1 MCTAS
6 TGRLNDFT
14 KAQTHATTAA
24 ITPFIDTHRHLA
36 APEGTDREHKT
47 TSTRPRQIMASS
59 SSPREPL
66 VPTINFSMVCPG
78 VYRSGYPTKKNY
90 SFLCA
95 LRLRSI
101 LYLCPEDYAESNLK
115 FCEENG
121 IHVLRFPTEGNK
133 EPFNDISEPLMHRIL
148 GAICDTRNLPLLI
161 HCNKGK
167 HRTGTVVAC
176 LRHLQGWSLV
186 SIFEEYKRFASD
198 KARVGDQQYV
208 ELYHPIVKLTP
219 PFVAPW
225 VTITPRVTLVTSDR
239 ELMEAEAIQLGTS
252 LLAPDKPQTKAGG
265 GQLKATTITVT
276 PAPITAALSG
286 PSGAPHSASAA
297 QPTPSSP
304 KVQPSS
310 PAATISPAVPA
321 TSTDAPPSVAH
332 PPPTPPPVPLPAA
345 SLASSSPPPP
355 SPNSKHQQQATPTTA
370 HATSARSS
378 AAPANT
384 SATAAASGGAA
395 GEDATST
402 APGGGSNG
410 GAHASTM
417 NSSDDDQAEKR
428 LPSAATRQLPT
439 SVPPPAG
446 LATVPPTPS
455 ISHINGGASSQN
467 LIPPL
472 D

>member
-1 MCTAS
+1 
-6 TGRLNDFT
+6 
-14 KAQTHATTAA
+14 
-24 ITPFIDTHRHLA
+24 
-36 APEGTDREHKT
+36 
-47 TSTRPRQIMASS
+47 MASAS

-148 GAICDTRNLPLLI
+148 GAICDTRNMPLLI

-239 ELMEAEAIQLGTS
+239 ELMEAEAIQLGSS
-252 LLAPDKPQTKAGG
+252 LLAPDKPPKKAGKAANAAAVAVTATVPPPAG
-265 GQLKATTITVT
+265 LPLAATAVMNASPPISATSAGQAAATTT
-276 PAPITAALSG
+276 S
-286 PSGAPHSASAA
+286 
-297 QPTPSSP
+297 
-304 KVQPSS
+304 SS
-310 PAATISPAVPA
+310 PAAAAAVA
-321 TSTDAPPSVAH
+321 Q
-332 PPPTPPPVPLPAA
+332 
-345 SLASSSPPPP
+345 PPPP
-355 SPNSKHQQQATPTTA
+355 SPNLQSSPPVVTAPATPAITAATLPSSSVGVPSAMGGSTASLPPAVSPPPTPPGAKQQSATVFPSHITVHNASTTN
-370 HATSARSS
+370 TSS
-378 AAPANT
+378 AAGL
-384 SATAAASGGAA
+384 AASGAPSTTTTTTNVMTNTTSA
-395 GEDATST
+395 VASESVAPATSGT
-402 APGGGSNG
+402 G
-410 GAHASTM
+410 HASTSQ
-417 NSSDDDQAEKR
+417 SSHGAGSPTGGR
-428 LPSAATRQLPT
+428 AT
-439 SVPPPAG
+439 
-446 LATVPPTPS
+446 
-455 ISHINGGASSQN
+455 
-467 LIPPL
+467 
-472 D
+472 

>member
-1 MCTAS
+1 
-6 TGRLNDFT
+6 
-14 KAQTHATTAA
+14 
-24 ITPFIDTHRHLA
+24 
-36 APEGTDREHKT
+36 
-47 TSTRPRQIMASS
+47 MASAS

-148 GAICDTRNLPLLI
+148 GAICDTRNMPLLI

-239 ELMEAEAIQLGTS
+239 ELMEAEAIQLGSS
-252 LLAPDKPQTKAGG
+252 LLAPDKPPKKAGKAANAAAVAVTATVPPPAG
-265 GQLKATTITVT
+265 LPLAATAVMTASPPISATSAGQAAATTT
-276 PAPITAALSG
+276 S
-286 PSGAPHSASAA
+286 
-297 QPTPSSP
+297 
-304 KVQPSS
+304 SS
-310 PAATISPAVPA
+310 PAAAAAVA
-321 TSTDAPPSVAH
+321 Q
-332 PPPTPPPVPLPAA
+332 
-345 SLASSSPPPP
+345 PPPP
-355 SPNSKHQQQATPTTA
+355 SPNLQSSPPVATAPATPAITAATLPSSSVGVPSAMGGSTASLPPAVSPPPTPPGAKQQSATLFPSHITVHNASTTN
-370 HATSARSS
+370 TSS
-378 AAPANT
+378 AAGL
-384 SATAAASGGAA
+384 AASGAPSTTTTTTNVMTNTTSA
-395 GEDATST
+395 VASESVAPATSGT
-402 APGGGSNG
+402 G
-410 GAHASTM
+410 HASTSQ
-417 NSSDDDQAEKR
+417 SSHGAGSPTGGR
-428 LPSAATRQLPT
+428 AT
-439 SVPPPAG
+439 
-446 LATVPPTPS
+446 
-455 ISHINGGASSQN
+455 
-467 LIPPL
+467 
-472 D
+472 

>member
-1 MCTAS
+1 
-6 TGRLNDFT
+6 
-14 KAQTHATTAA
+14 
-24 ITPFIDTHRHLA
+24 
-36 APEGTDREHKT
+36 
-47 TSTRPRQIMASS
+47 MASAS

-148 GAICDTRNLPLLI
+148 GAICDTRNMPLLI

-239 ELMEAEAIQLGTS
+239 ELMEAEAIQLGSS
-252 LLAPDKPQTKAGG
+252 LLAPDKPPKKAGKAANAAAVAVTATVPPPAG
-265 GQLKATTITVT
+265 LPLAATAVMNASPPISATSAGQAAATTT
-276 PAPITAALSG
+276 S
-286 PSGAPHSASAA
+286 
-297 QPTPSSP
+297 
-304 KVQPSS
+304 SS
-310 PAATISPAVPA
+310 PAAAAAVA
-321 TSTDAPPSVAH
+321 Q
-332 PPPTPPPVPLPAA
+332 
-345 SLASSSPPPP
+345 PPPP
-355 SPNSKHQQQATPTTA
+355 SPNLQSSPPVVTAPATPAITAATLPSSSVGVPSAMGGSTASLPPAVSPPPTPPGAKQQSATLFPSHITVHNASTTN
-370 HATSARSS
+370 TSS
-378 AAPANT
+378 AAGL
-384 SATAAASGGAA
+384 AASGAPSTTTTTTNVMTNTTSA
-395 GEDATST
+395 VASESVAPATSGT
-402 APGGGSNG
+402 G
-410 GAHASTM
+410 HASTSQ
-417 NSSDDDQAEKR
+417 SSHGAGSPTGGR
-428 LPSAATRQLPT
+428 AT
-439 SVPPPAG
+439 
-446 LATVPPTPS
+446 
-455 ISHINGGASSQN
+455 
-467 LIPPL
+467 
-472 D
+472 

>member
-1 MCTAS
+1 
-6 TGRLNDFT
+6 
-14 KAQTHATTAA
+14 
-24 ITPFIDTHRHLA
+24 
-36 APEGTDREHKT
+36 
-47 TSTRPRQIMASS
+47 MASS
-59 SSPREPL
+59 STHREPL

-225 VTITPRVTLVTSDR
+225 VTINSRVTLVTSDR
-239 ELMEAEAIQLGTS
+239 ELMEAETIQLDSS
-252 LLAPDKPQTKAGG
+252 LLAPDKPAGKVK
-265 GQLKATTITVT
+265 GQSKGAVATT
-276 PAPITAALSG
+276 TAAASPVG
-286 PSGAPHSASAA
+286 PSSAA
-297 QPTPSSP
+297 
-304 KVQPSS
+304 
-310 PAATISPAVPA
+310 
-321 TSTDAPPSVAH
+321 TSVSGA
-332 PPPTPPPVPLPAA
+332 
-345 SLASSSPPPP
+345 PPPP
-355 SPNSKHQQQATPTTA
+355 SPNMQAAPPVAATTA
-370 HATSARSS
+370 PPPPPQAPPLPLTVASSPSGVTGSTAAGLSTTASSTAVPATSAS
-378 AAPANT
+378 A
-384 SATAAASGGAA
+384 S
-395 GEDATST
+395 
-402 APGGGSNG
+402 
-410 GAHASTM
+410 
-417 NSSDDDQAEKR
+417 
-428 LPSAATRQLPT
+428 LPPT
-439 SVPPPAG
+439 PPPAG
-446 LATVPPTPS
+446 AKQSLTTPVPAHAVSNNNNNNTNTTTAAAPPTGGGSSVTTPVPTTTTT
-455 ISHINGGASSQN
+455 NVMTNTTAAATGDGGVAPLAGGATLAAATAGPGNSSAQN
-467 LIPPL
+467 TSGNNGLSGKGLSPSTSWHSPTMGPPSQHAFTTAPTMENNSHRGGGGGETKDSADSANSQSSIPPL
-472 D
+472 DNEMRL

>member
-1 MCTAS
+1 
-6 TGRLNDFT
+6 
-14 KAQTHATTAA
+14 
-24 ITPFIDTHRHLA
+24 
-36 APEGTDREHKT
+36 
-47 TSTRPRQIMASS
+47 MASS
-59 SSPREPL
+59 SSAAHREPL

-148 GAICDTRNLPLLI
+148 GALCDTRNLPLLI

-225 VTITPRVTLVTSDR
+225 VSLTSRVTLVTSDR

-252 LLAPDKPQTKAGG
+252 LLAPDKPAKKAVGG
-265 GQLKATTITVT
+265 PPKASAV
-276 PAPITAALSG
+276 A
-286 PSGAPHSASAA
+286 PSGLPPPPSPSLQASPASAA
-297 QPTPSSP
+297 APPP
-304 KVQPSS
+304 PIGAVAQPSIA
-310 PAATISPAVPA
+310 PGGGGGAAAAAAALLPA
-321 TSTDAPPSVAH
+321 TAGLAAAGGASSQVMSASL
-332 PPPTPPPVPLPAA
+332 PPTPPPAGTKAQMATPNSTHTTASGLNAAAHPSAA
-345 SLASSSPPPP
+345 SASPSTATTTTTTTNVMMNTSAPVGDNSTSSGGGASAAAAAASNMHAATPLAASDLPTKGMSSTTSWHSPTAAPHSATFTAAPQAFASSSSGAAPREG
-355 SPNSKHQQQATPTTA
+355 STGHMST
-370 HATSARSS
+370 SS
-378 AAPANT
+378 A
-384 SATAAASGGAA
+384 
-395 GEDATST
+395 
-402 APGGGSNG
+402 GS
-410 GAHASTM
+410 HQS
-417 NSSDDDQAEKR
+417 
-428 LPSAATRQLPT
+428 
-439 SVPPPAG
+439 
-446 LATVPPTPS
+446 
-455 ISHINGGASSQN
+455 
-467 LIPPL
+467 IPPL
-472 D
+472 DKDMQL

>member
-1 MCTAS
+1 M
-6 TGRLNDFT
+6 
-14 KAQTHATTAA
+14 
-24 ITPFIDTHRHLA
+24 
-36 APEGTDREHKT
+36 
-47 TSTRPRQIMASS
+47 TSPS

-115 FCEENG
+115 FCEDNG

-225 VTITPRVTLVTSDR
+225 VIITPRVTLVTSDR
-239 ELMEAEAIQLGTS
+239 ELMEAEALQLGSS
-252 LLAPDKPQTKAGG
+252 LLAPDKPAKKEKAV
-265 GQLKATTITVT
+265 KA
-276 PAPITAALSG
+276 ATAAAAFADPGGVALTG
-286 PSGAPHSASAA
+286 RAAPVSGAVDDGVAVSAA
-297 QPTPSSP
+297 GAAPTQAPPSPSPNIQPVSSP
-304 KVQPSS
+304 PSAA
-310 PAATISPAVPA
+310 AATVSVSSTVEISESGSDANPPPPPAVPL
-321 TSTDAPPSVAH
+321 
-332 PPPTPPPVPLPAA
+332 PPTPPPPQQQQPATPIPVHA
-345 SLASSSPPPP
+345 ATITTTAAPSVNAATTTSTNVSTNAAAMVGSSSTNN
-355 SPNSKHQQQATPTTA
+355 NSSGAGDGAT
-370 HATSARSS
+370 HASAVNHS
-378 AAPANT
+378 AGQP
-384 SATAAASGGAA
+384 AAASASAAKSISASTSHVSMSSAGAA
-395 GEDATST
+395 Q
-402 APGGGSNG
+402 GS
-410 GAHASTM
+410 GAAS
-417 NSSDDDQAEKR
+417 
-428 LPSAATRQLPT
+428 
-439 SVPPPAG
+439 
-446 LATVPPTPS
+446 
-455 ISHINGGASSQN
+455 
-467 LIPPL
+467 
-472 D
+472 

>member
-1 MCTAS
+1 
-6 TGRLNDFT
+6 
-14 KAQTHATTAA
+14 
-24 ITPFIDTHRHLA
+24 
-36 APEGTDREHKT
+36 
-47 TSTRPRQIMASS
+47 MASAS

-148 GAICDTRNLPLLI
+148 GAICDTRNMPLLI

-239 ELMEAEAIQLGTS
+239 ELMEAEAIQLGSS
-252 LLAPDKPQTKAGG
+252 LLAPDKPPKKAGKAANAAAVAVTATVPPPAG
-265 GQLKATTITVT
+265 LPLAATAVMTASPPISTTSAGQAAATTT
-276 PAPITAALSG
+276 S
-286 PSGAPHSASAA
+286 
-297 QPTPSSP
+297 
-304 KVQPSS
+304 SS
-310 PAATISPAVPA
+310 PAAAAAVA
-321 TSTDAPPSVAH
+321 Q
-332 PPPTPPPVPLPAA
+332 
-345 SLASSSPPPP
+345 PPPP
-355 SPNSKHQQQATPTTA
+355 SPNLQSSPPVATAPATPAITAATLPSSSVGVPSAMGGSTASLPPAVSPPPTPPGAKQQSATVFPSHITVHNASTTN
-370 HATSARSS
+370 TSS
-378 AAPANT
+378 AAGL
-384 SATAAASGGAA
+384 AASGAPSTTTTTTNVMTNTTSA
-395 GEDATST
+395 VASESVAPATSGT
-402 APGGGSNG
+402 G
-410 GAHASTM
+410 HASTSQ
-417 NSSDDDQAEKR
+417 SSHGAGSPTGGR
-428 LPSAATRQLPT
+428 AT
-439 SVPPPAG
+439 
-446 LATVPPTPS
+446 
-455 ISHINGGASSQN
+455 
-467 LIPPL
+467 
-472 D
+472 

>member
-1 MCTAS
+1 M
-6 TGRLNDFT
+6 
-14 KAQTHATTAA
+14 AA
-24 ITPFIDTHRHLA
+24 
-36 APEGTDREHKT
+36 
-47 TSTRPRQIMASS
+47 S

-225 VTITPRVTLVTSDR
+225 VTITPRATLVTSDR
-239 ELMEAEAIQLGTS
+239 ELIEAETIQLGTS
-252 LLAPDKPQTKAGG
+252 LLTPDKPLKKAGG
-265 GQLKATTITVT
+265 GQTRGMGSAATTAT
-276 PAPITAALSG
+276 PAAPT
-286 PSGAPHSASAA
+286 GA
-297 QPTPSSP
+297 TP
-304 KVQPSS
+304 
-310 PAATISPAVPA
+310 PAVA
-321 TSTDAPPSVAH
+321 GTLSA
-332 PPPTPPPVPLPAA
+332 VPQ
-345 SLASSSPPPP
+345 PP
-355 SPNSKHQQQATPTTA
+355 SPNVVPAPPTT
-370 HATSARSS
+370 TTVTPPTLSSPSTGVSASVANPSLPPAPPPS
-378 AAPANT
+378 AAAVPALAPALAASSVSRLPTPQPPGARQQPEVPFPMHTPGSTNT
-384 SATAAASGGAA
+384 ATAAAAAGAVASGGSSRVDGGVASSLPGASHGLGNTNGVQA
-395 GEDATST
+395 GKGTST
-402 APGGGSNG
+402 TTPRPSP
-410 GAHASTM
+410 
-417 NSSDDDQAEKR
+417 
-428 LPSAATRQLPT
+428 PSAITPT
-439 SVPPPAG
+439 VF
-446 LATVPPTPS
+446 ATVPPTPS
-455 ISHINGGASSQN
+455 GPYGSRSGANAHGG
-467 LIPPL
+467 PPPPNK
-472 D
+472 